1 MIMNHASL
9 RGQADDVRRWLR
21 FDPATRGFWD
31 VLLLRGV
38 DGLLAATVLSVPLLA
53 GGCQALGQCVLVA
66 LALAVAAC
74 WCIRQ
79 ALTGQTHWIWSS
91 AEYLLLAAVVLVAFQ
106 WIPLPS
112 AVIGILSPHLYESL
126 PLWSPA
132 AAPSARLGVW
142 SCLSLA
148 PAETS
153 GGLPILGAYAL
164 LFLVT
169 VQRIRE
175 TDDVERLLRY
185 VAIAGAG
192 MAALGLVPYLAGPGN
207 YFWCYDHPLNT
218 ATGTIRGSFPNHD
231 YFAHFLVLTLG
242 PLVWWLQNSLT
253 KDPTWRSGWHWH
265 SGRALRRG
273 GTNVGLLAA
282 ALGLGVFAV
291 VLSRSS
297 GSIAVMFLAAAACLV
312 ILYRGELLES
322 KTFLLLLGAGL
333 LLAVSLGLYRY
344 QLTAAQPDGIQPS
357 RRLWRTDLTAAAEY
371 RWLGTGLGSHA
382 QVQAVYLPDDQASPS
397 LPYTQGEP
405 GYLRVAME
413 MGFAGLLLVT
423 VAIVLVGYWCL
434 AVWHPGIFQREL
446 LCFAGIIP
454 CLLASLLQ
462 AAVDPVWSVPGC
474 MVLVVLLAACACRL
488 AQLVRCNDR
497 PPVVQAR
504 RAAWLLAA
512 PVLLVVACLVG
523 PGLIGA
529 VIAEPSWHR
538 ALAQGRNLS
547 QRSATDQGVDLTAMV
562 RDLSQVVAW
571 QPDHALAHAR
581 LTEAHLRLF
590 QQAQGPNGLDA
601 RHVRDAAM
609 ASQFASREALDV
621 WLTTAFGPKREHL
634 DQAFEHARLAVTLCP
649 VQGAMYLRLA
659 ALTFLAG
666 PEALSK
672 DLCLQQAF
680 QARPQDGN
688 VLFEIGQEAHLAG
701 DSQQAFAF
709 WQRSFQA
716 GPRHQER
723 LIRLLADQMSADA
736 FMDVFPLDLPAFARL
751 EARYRQLRRTDDLTA
766 ALTAHAQAAGRSAA
780 RLTDEAAVSAWLEAA
795 HAYRELGDVDACV
808 ASLQQAL
815 SWDTANYDIHYTLG
829 SCLFQA
835 KRYADAEKHLAWCRQ
850 RRRHDETLRAMVDT
864 IATQG
869 FHLTRQPAFSGAN

>member
-9 RGQADDVRRWLR
+9 RGQVDDVRRWLR
-21 FDPATRGFWD
+21 FDTPASGSWD
-31 VLLLRGV
+31 ALLLRGV
-38 DGLLAATVLSVPLLA
+38 DGLLAATILSVPLLA
-53 GGCQALGQCVLVA
+53 GGCQAFGQCILVA

-79 ALTGQTHWIWSS
+79 ALTGQSDWIWSS
-91 AEYLLLAAVVLVAFQ
+91 AEYLLVAAVILVAFQ
-106 WIPLPS
+106 WVPLPS
-112 AVIGILSPHLYESL
+112 AVISVLSPHLYESL
-126 PLWSPA
+126 PLWSPSA
-132 AAPSARLGVW
+132 ASSARLGVW

-153 GGLPILGAYAL
+153 RGLLMLGAYAL
-164 LFLVT
+164 LFLVA

-185 VAIAGAG
+185 AAIAGAG
-192 MAALGLVPYLAGPGN
+192 MATLGLVQYVTVDES
-207 YFWCYDHPLNT
+207 YFWCYHHPLNA
-218 ATGTIRGSFPNHD
+218 ATDTIRGSFPNRD

-265 SGRALRRG
+265 SGRSLQRG
-273 GTNVGLLAA
+273 GANIGLLAA
-282 ALGLGVFAV
+282 ALGLAVFAV
-291 VLSRSS
+291 ILSRSS

-312 ILYRGELLES
+312 ILYRGELLER
-322 KTFLLLLGAGL
+322 KTLLLFLGAGL
-333 LLAVSLGLYRY
+333 LLAVSLGIYDY
-344 QLTAAQPDGIQPS
+344 QLAAAQPDGIQSS
-357 RRLWRTDLTAAAEY
+357 RCLWRTDLTAAVEY

-382 QVQAVYLPDDQASPS
+382 QVQAIYLPDHQASPS
-397 LPYTQGEP
+397 LPYTESEP
-405 GYLRVAME
+405 SYLRVAME
-413 MGFAGLLLVT
+413 TGIAGLLLVT

-446 LCFAGIIP
+446 LCFAGILP

-462 AAVDPVWSVPGC
+462 AAVDPVWTVPGC
-474 MVLVVLLAACACRL
+474 MVLVVLMAACACRL

-497 PPVVQAR
+497 PPVVQAPR
-504 RAAWLLAA
+504 TAWLLAV
-512 PVLLVVACLVG
+512 PSLLVVACLAG
-523 PGLIGA
+523 PGLVGA
-529 VIAEPSWHR
+529 VVAEPNWHR
-538 ALAQGRNLS
+538 ALAQGRNLF
-547 QRSATDQGVDLTAMV
+547 QRSVTDQATDLVPMIH
-562 RDLSQVVAW
+562 DLSQVVAW
-571 QPDHALAHAR
+571 QPNHALAHAR
-581 LTEAHLRLF
+581 LAEVHLRLF

-601 RHVRDAAM
+601 RHVRDAAL
-609 ASQFASREALDV
+609 ASQFASREALDA
-621 WLTTAFGPKREHL
+621 WLTTAFGSKREHL
-634 DQAFEHARLAVTLCP
+634 DRAFEHARLAVTLCP

-666 PEALSK
+666 PDALSK

-680 QARPQDGN
+680 QVRPRDGN

-701 DSQQAFAF
+701 DSEQAFAF
-709 WQRSFQA
+709 WQRSFQC

-723 LIRLLADQMSADA
+723 LIRLLADQMSASA
-736 FMDVFPLDLPAFARL
+736 FMELFPLDLPAFARL

-766 ALTAHAQAAGRSAA
+766 ALTAHAQTAGRLAA
-780 RLTDEAAVSAWLEAA
+780 KLTDDAAVRAWLEAA
-795 HAYRELGDVDACV
+795 QAYRELGDVDACV

-815 SWDTANYDIHYTLG
+815 SWDAANYDIHYALG

-835 KRYADAEKHLAWCRQ
+835 KRYADAEKYLTWCRQ

-869 FHLTRQPAFSGAN
+869 LQLTRQPAYSGAN